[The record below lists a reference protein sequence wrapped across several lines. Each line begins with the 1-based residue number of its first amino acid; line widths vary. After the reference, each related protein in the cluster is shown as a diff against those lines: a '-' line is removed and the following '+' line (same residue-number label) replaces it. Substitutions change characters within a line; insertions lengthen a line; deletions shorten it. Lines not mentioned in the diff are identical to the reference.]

1 MKSIKIIPSNPLKP
15 YIEHFWWIEA
25 AENTLPF
32 CEERVLADGAFEII
46 FHFGEAVVR
55 ILGHNILEKEPTH
68 LLIGQTLKPYTI
80 LSSNK
85 VAMLGI
91 KFFPH
96 TALMFFDFP
105 VSEMKDKYSDLS
117 NFWGSQTR
125 FLHEKL
131 DETLDLRIRIDILE
145 RFLISILLKTKRS
158 LDPLVANTIL
168 KMQVLKSGF
177 SIKNVCS
184 NNGIS
189 RRHLEKK
196 FVTHVGLSPKTLFRI
211 MQFQDTLFD
220 LKTKPNSLTHIGLD
234 NGYYDQ
240 SHFIR
245 NFKEFADCT
254 PSQFIKEVFPLQNA
268 LLQPI

>member
-1 MKSIKIIPSNPLKP
+1 MKSLKIAPSNPLKP

-25 AENTLPF
+25 TENTLPI

-46 FHFGEAVVR
+46 FHFGEAVSRV
-55 ILGHNILEKEPTH
+55 LAHNVLEKEPSH
-68 LLIGQTLKPYTI
+68 ILIGQTLKPYTI

-96 TALMFFDFP
+96 TALLFFDFP
-105 VSEMKDKYSDLS
+105 VSEMKDKYGDLS
-117 NFWGSQTR
+117 NFWGDKTD

-131 DETLDLRIRIDILE
+131 NKALDLHMKIDILE
-145 RFLISILLKTKRS
+145 RFLIDILLKVKRS
-158 LDPLVANTIL
+158 LDPLVADTIL
-168 KMQVLKSGF
+168 KMQVLKTDF
-177 SIKNVCS
+177 SIKNVCIKNS
-184 NNGIS
+184 IS

-196 FVTHVGLSPKTLFRI
+196 FDAQVGLSPKTLFRI

-254 PSQFIKEVFPLQNA
+254 PSQYIKEAFPLQIA
-268 LLQPI
+268 LLKPT